1 VKGYTPPYNIEKN
14 YLIAMQKR
22 NLLLRKRLAHQNLN
36 KEVSNERSRFY
47 QAGTIS
53 SINSRKKFEV
63 QRSIPYTMHGR
74 DRLWR

>member
-1 VKGYTPPYNIEKN
+1 VKDYTPQIIEKN

-36 KEVSNERSRFY
+36 KEVSKEQSRFY

-53 SINSRKKFEV
+53 STQERDSRSE
-63 QRSIPYTMHGR
+63 RASPIPCMVG